1 MTTNPLMP
9 VLPVKTIEG
18 ETTAQK
24 RARLERPS
32 NEEIASWILVGGL
45 IIYTMTVHIVSA
57 VIGGLALYLILD
69 RLAQWLSKRIPGMAA
84 RTTAVILVTLI
95 GGGFIVG
102 AIALSMSFVQ
112 HHVDTI
118 PAMMR
123 QMADIL
129 RSTRLWLG
137 GYGGQL
143 IPDVMTDAENIKGA
157 IVVWL
162 KGHAD
167 ALKVAGS
174 SFSIGLVH
182 LTLGLLLAIVV
193 FFRHVTHHDE
203 KLRGPLAAY
212 LTEKVDRFAHV
223 FSRIASAQI
232 KVSALNTGMIALYL
246 LALMLFGKEIPFTTT
261 LIVITFICGLLPI
274 LGNLV
279 SNTVLVIL
287 SLGVSEGTAI
297 ASLVFVLAIS
307 KLQYVLTSR
316 LVGGEVDSQAWEI
329 LFAIIVG
336 EAAFGIS
343 GVVMAPIVYAFV
355 KGELRQRYLV

>member
-1 MTTNPLMP
+1 MTTNPLVP
-9 VLPVKTIEG
+9 VPA
-18 ETTAQK
+18 AQPAVQPAPRP
-24 RARLERPS
+24 RARPS
-32 NEEIASWILVGGL
+32 NAEIAAWILVGVL
-45 IIYTMTVHIVSA
+45 ILFVLFMRIVPA

-69 RLAQWLSKRIPGMAA
+69 RLALWLSKRIPGMAA

-95 GGGFIVG
+95 GGGLIVG
-102 AIALSMSFVQ
+102 AAGFSISFVQ
-112 HHVDTI
+112 HHVDTV

-137 GYGGQL
+137 SYGPQI

-157 IVVWL
+157 VVDWL

-167 ALKVAGS
+167 ALKIAGG
-174 SFSIGLVH
+174 SFSVGLVH
-182 LTLGLLLAIVV
+182 LMLGMLLAIVV

-203 KLRGPLAAY
+203 KLRGALAIY
-212 LTEKVDRFAHV
+212 LTEKIDRLTHA
-223 FSRIASAQI
+223 FSRIAWAQI
-232 KVSALNTGMIALYL
+232 KVSALNTLIIAIYL
-246 LALMLFGKEIPFTTT
+246 LVALPVWGKILPFTTT
-261 LIVITFICGLLPI
+261 LIVLTFICGLVPI

-279 SNTVLVIL
+279 SNAVLVIL

-297 ASLVFVLAIS
+297 ASLIFVVALS

-316 LVGGEVDSQAWEI
+316 IVGGEIDSQAWEI

-336 EAAFGIS
+336 EAAFGVS
-343 GVVMAPIVYAFV
+343 GVVMAPIVYAFA
-355 KGELRQRYLV
+355 KRELRERALV